1 VTEAGAPPL
10 DSTLGQQGPQSPLL
24 QWGHRF
30 GGFSVAGVA
39 VVVAVAFPF
48 VVANPAWT
56 SIAIF
61 TLFYVC
67 AASAWNMFSGLSGYI
82 ALGNTVSFG
91 VGAYAIGLAASHTG
105 LRADDSIFLLV
116 PVSGVAAAVIAV
128 PLGWLALRTR
138 RHTFVVITISFF
150 FIFQLLAYNLGGI
163 TGGAAGMTLPVPQQW
178 DPVTYNTHFYF
189 AALIVAVLTVL
200 CAWLIHK
207 SRFGLELRTIKDDED
222 RARGLGIP
230 TGQVK
235 IKAFVLSAF
244 FTGLAGGVY
253 AYFVGSIYPPDVFVA
268 NFDVAIAIM
277 SFLGGL
283 GTVSGPVVGAL
294 LLASVQQYLTLRYSA
309 NGIYL
314 IAYGV
319 LFLVVIRFLPA
330 GIVPTVGRG
339 IRTYLTRRAERAAPG
354 AAVAVAPR
362 SRS

>member
-1 VTEAGAPPL
+1 LLRRPRRRVGGTGAAAAG
-10 DSTLGQQGPQSPLL
+10 LL
-24 QWGHRF
+24 I
-30 GGFSVAGVA
+30 
-39 VVVAVAFPF
+39 AVAFPF
-48 VVANPAWT
+48 VISNPAWT

-61 TLFYVC
+61 TLFFVC

-82 ALGNTVSFG
+82 ALGNTVFFG
-91 VGAYAIGLAASHTG
+91 VGAYALANAAAHANMQG
-105 LRADDSIFLLV
+105 DDSIFLLV
-116 PVSGVAAAVIAV
+116 PLAGLAAGIVAL

-163 TGGAAGMTLPVPQQW
+163 TGGSAGMTLPVPQW

-189 AALIVAVLTVL
+189 AALIVAVVTVV
-200 CAWLIHK
+200 CAWLIHV

-230 TGQVK
+230 TRQVK
-235 IKAFVLSAF
+235 MKAFVLSGF
-244 FTGLAGGVY
+244 FTGMAGGVY

-283 GTVSGPVVGAL
+283 GTISGPIVGAL
-294 LLASVQQYLTLRYSA
+294 ILESLQQYLTLRFSA

-314 IAYGV
+314 IAYGA
-319 LFLVVIRFLPA
+319 LFLLIIRFLPA
-330 GIVPTVGRG
+330 GVVPTVGRAF
-339 IRTYLTRRAERAAPG
+339 RAFQSRRRDRAAVG
-354 AAVAVAPR
+354 LAVSVAAGDPSASLPR
-362 SRS
+362 SPS